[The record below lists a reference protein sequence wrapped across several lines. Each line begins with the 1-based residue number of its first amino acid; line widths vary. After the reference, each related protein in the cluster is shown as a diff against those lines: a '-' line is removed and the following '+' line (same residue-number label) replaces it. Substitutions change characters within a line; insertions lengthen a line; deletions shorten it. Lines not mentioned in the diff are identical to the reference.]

1 MHRDEWMV
9 GSFITDNM
17 KGPSVRRRNMNALIM
32 DFHGS
37 LTESRG
43 KAIKTNKGCPF
54 PPSSTSYSTRCTS
67 VGMMGLIPRDM
78 KIISK
83 DCDSVGRK
91 LKDLGDQVVFSSYK
105 KKKLVVW
112 SRK

>member
-1 MHRDEWMV
+1 
-9 GSFITDNM
+9 
-17 KGPSVRRRNMNALIM
+17 
-32 DFHGS
+32 
-37 LTESRG
+37 
-43 KAIKTNKGCPF
+43 
-54 PPSSTSYSTRCTS
+54 
-67 VGMMGLIPRDM
+67 MMGLIPRDM